1 MNKRHESMKIYNI
14 PAPTMS
20 QVIMVDDPITT
31 AEFVISALRDF
42 FDKSLEEAQALTSSI
57 HRDGEGICGVYPYD
71 IARYRAACVRD
82 KAKALDLPLKLLVEE
97 IK

>member
-1 MNKRHESMKIYNI
+1 MKMYNI
-14 PAPTMS
+14 PTPTMA

-57 HRDGEGICGVYPYD
+57 HRDGEGVCGVYTYD
-71 IARYRAACVRD
+71 IARHRAAWVRD
-82 KAKALDLPLKLLVEE
+82 KARELDLPLKLLVEE
-97 IK
+97 IR